1 MRLALSVL
9 AGIAMAA
16 CRPASHPEP
25 TAARSPAVGVPT
37 TPAPEPAAIPT
48 TRSPERD
55 ESLDDC
61 LDRVTREAGLNRYGD
76 PANRMYAGG
85 TPLFDESTGQTI
97 ERIDYIAQRRPDL
110 AARCR
115 PDGG

>member
-1 MRLALSVL
+1 MRLFVSVL
-9 AGIAMAA
+9 AALATTA

-25 TAARSPAVGVPT
+25 TTARPPAVGVPA
-37 TPAPEPAAIPT
+37 TPTPEPVAVPT
-48 TRSPERD
+48 TRSPDSD

-76 PANRMYAGG
+76 PADRMYAGG
-85 TPLFDESTGQTI
+85 TPLFDESTGQTTS
-97 ERIDYIAQRRPDL
+97 RIDYIARRRPDL

-115 PDGG
+115 PDDG